1 MDLTALRPWWP
12 LGDLEQMGEAMR
24 HWLSLQWDTS
34 ITVGEWWERLASA
47 GLTVPTWQ
55 RAHGGLAATTPVQ
68 SIIERELGAAHTVA
82 PPVDGTGIRVVGPAL
97 RQFATSEQ
105 VTALLPALITGRHSW
120 AVLLHE
126 PGEPNPQ
133 KATCRAEIG
142 WNGITL
148 TGTKAMTDTESSPD
162 RALVFARSNDE
173 GGRRG
178 LTTVIVELA
187 ASGVSVGGG
196 VVTFDGVR
204 LPAEAMLGPQDQGW
218 EVAKVVTPYFERS
231 LAGRIR
237 RGVVHVE
244 PGPNSGNLERVVGD
258 VLTSAPTTPPA
269 AEDRR
274 RH

>member
-1 MDLTALRPWWP
+1 MDLAASRPWWP
-12 LGDLEQMGEAMR
+12 LGDLEQMGDAMR
-24 HWLSLQWDTS
+24 HWLSQHWDTS
-34 ITVGEWWERLASA
+34 ITVGEWWERLATA

-68 SIIERELGAAHTVA
+68 SVIERELGAAHTVA

-97 RQFATSEQ
+97 RQFATADQ
-105 VTALLPALITGRHSW
+105 VTALLPPLITGLHSW
-120 AVLLHE
+120 TVLLQE

-133 KATCRAEIG
+133 KATCRVEIG

-148 TGTKAMTDTESSPD
+148 SGTKAMTQGESSPD
-162 RALVFARSNDE
+162 HALVFARSNDE

-178 LTTVIVELA
+178 LTSVIVDLA
-187 ASGVSVGGG
+187 TSGVAMNDG

-244 PGPNSGNLERVVGD
+244 PGPNAGNLERVVAE
-258 VLTSAPTTPPA
+258 VLTSAPATAPA
-269 AEDRR
+269 VEDRR